1 LEKDF
6 YLGALGSL
14 DHVSTLH
21 CDFVLFVVKGLLP
34 LNMVE
39 SIWMMQSSLWKEP
52 QVVFASFRTFIENI
66 LPSMMKCTLQEF
78 FFPFVN
84 ATTSIIATSNL
95 WINKGAFNTFAL
107 VINFLTLDWKPKLVT
122 IGLFEAKGSF
132 RVNLVGQLQVL
143 FKKYKFT
150 NKIICYTKYESTNLS
165 TITNALK
172 QIIICEKL
180 AMYAPFEG
188 VCFGHALSKAC
199 QYAISDEKV
208 NSNLQL
214 VSIKTA

>member
-1 LEKDF
+1 MFPPFID
-6 YLGALGSL
+6 
-14 DHVSTLH
+14 
-21 CDFVLFVVKGLLP
+21 DFVLFVVKGLLP

-52 QVVFASFRTFIENI
+52 QVVFASCRTLIEDI
-66 LPSMMKCTLQEF
+66 LPSMMKRTLQEF
-78 FFPFVN
+78 VFPFVN
-84 ATTSIIATSNL
+84 ATTSIIATSDL

-143 FKKYKFT
+143 FKKCKFT

-165 TITNALK
+165 TMTNVLK
-172 QIIICEKL
+172 QIITCEKL

-188 VCFGHALSKAC
+188 V
-199 QYAISDEKV
+199 
-208 NSNLQL
+208 
-214 VSIKTA
+214 